1 MICAVV
7 SGAADEQEHQRFCA
21 GIGERVRSL
30 ARDEDSIARRDRAFF
45 TADGHL
51 SLTTEDVVNLFCH
64 EMMMAC
70 DGCARRQ
77 DLFGQAA
84 QLDLGRGAINQR
96 TNLRTVRRAYD
107 GGML

>member
-1 MICAVV
+1 
-7 SGAADEQEHQRFCA
+7 
-21 GIGERVRSL
+21 
-30 ARDEDSIARRDRAFF
+30 
-45 TADGHL
+45 
-51 SLTTEDVVNLFCH
+51 
-64 EMMMAC
+64 MMMAC

-107 GGML
+107 GGMLAFDDEHKG